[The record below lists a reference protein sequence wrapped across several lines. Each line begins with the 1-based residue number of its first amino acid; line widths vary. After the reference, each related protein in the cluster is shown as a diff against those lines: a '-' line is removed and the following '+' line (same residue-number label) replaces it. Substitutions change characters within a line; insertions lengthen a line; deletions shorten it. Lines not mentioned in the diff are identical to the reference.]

1 MIEIK
6 IPKEVTKYEAKLVG
20 PFTARQCV
28 TLLIFVP
35 IIAFCYIN
43 LSKVVNSTV
52 ALYICTPIGGIGAL
66 IGWIK
71 PYGLPLEK
79 YLKSMFI
86 NSFIAPSVRLYKTE
100 NYYDLLKKSA
110 EEMTPEQEYVIDA
123 LLAEVPEAEIK
134 ETLAGYRKTQ
144 KSQKQK
150 KKKYQKSKKAV
161 F

>member
-28 TLLIFVP
+28 ALLIFVP
-35 IIAFCYIN
+35 LIAFCYIN

-52 ALYICTPIGGIGAL
+52 ALYVCVPIGGVGAVF
-66 IGWIK
+66 GWIK
-71 PYGLPLEK
+71 PYGLTVEK

-100 NYYDLLKKSA
+100 NYYDILTKAA

-123 LLAEVPEAEIK
+123 LLAGVSEKEIQ
-134 ETLAGYRKTQ
+134 ETLSDHKKKQ
-144 KSQKQK
+144 KKQK
-150 KKKYQKSKKAV
+150 KKKYKKSKKAV